1 MTSQAG
7 FSLIEMLAAIF
18 VLSLGAVAVSESI
31 SGLLNG
37 WQRTDMALK
46 QNVQRSALLQQIPS
60 RQAEEKSVSTSLTYK
75 LTPDQEL
82 VLATPRVDHDASCRF
97 DLVARQCR

>member
-18 VLSLGAVAVSESI
+18 VLSLGAVAVSGSV

-37 WQRTDMALK
+37 WQRTDITLK
-46 QNVQRSALLQQIPS
+46 QNAQRSALLEQVS
-60 RQAEEKSVSTSLTYK
+60 DTQAGKKSDSTSLTYE
-75 LTPDQEL
+75 LAPDREL
-82 VLATPRVDHDASCRF
+82 ILATPRVDHNASCRF

>member
-46 QNVQRSALLQQIPS
+46 QNVQRSARLQQIPG
-60 RQAEEKSVSTSLTYK
+60 RQAEEKSVSASLTYK